1 MKKTLYFSRNGL
13 MEPLG
18 ESQVLPYLKNLSKEF
33 KITLVTF
40 EKKIDL
46 DNSSKLDR
54 AKRFCSNNNIDWIIL
69 RFSYR
74 PKIIRP
80 IIDIA
85 KMIRIGLIHIRKG
98 VVLIHCRSY
107 IPSFAGFAIYCISNT
122 PFIFDMRALWPE
134 ELVSSQRISKNSFIY
149 KALIYA
155 EKLLLKHSAAT
166 ISLTD
171 AAAKYLI
178 NQNPKIAL
186 SSKMFVI
193 PTCVDLDKF
202 KPKISQINESKLKK
216 VSCIGTVLS
225 GWFKLEMLVELFV
238 LISEKFPN
246 TLFEI
251 VTKDDP
257 EIIKT
262 YFSEHDFDHLKLKIF
277 STDSEDMPLKI
288 CDHSVSV
295 MFFNPGIGKLGSSP
309 TRLGEILACG
319 KPVIANAGVG
329 DVAKILKENNVGILI
344 DNDNS
349 LAIGNSVDSISRLL
363 KDDTLSLRCRKVAE
377 NIFSLSDGSKK
388 FKSIYKGILSSQ
400 IT

>member
-18 ESQVLPYLKNLSKEF
+18 ESQVLPYLRNLSKEF

-46 DNSSKLDR
+46 DNSSKLNQ
-54 AKRFCSNNNIDWIIL
+54 AKRFCSSNNIDWIIL

-80 IIDIA
+80 IIDIVQ
-85 KMIRIGLIHIRKG
+85 MIRIGLIQVKKG

-107 IPSFAGFAIYCISNT
+107 IPSFAGLAIYCISNT

-134 ELVSSQRISKNSFIY
+134 ELVSSHRISKNSFIY
-149 KALIYA
+149 KILIYL
-155 EKLLLKHSAAT
+155 EKLLLKYSAAT

-178 NQNPKIAL
+178 NHNPNIAL

-193 PTCVDLDKF
+193 PTCVDLEKF
-202 KPKISQINESKLKK
+202 KPEISQIYESKLKK

-225 GWFKLEMLVELFV
+225 GWFKLEMLVECFV
-238 LISEKFPN
+238 LISKKFPN
-246 TLFEI
+246 TVFEI

-257 EIIKT
+257 QVIET
-262 YFSEHDFDHLKLKIF
+262 YFSEYDFDYSKLKIL
-277 STDSEDMPLKI
+277 STDPEDMPLKI
-288 CDHSVSV
+288 RDHSISV

-319 KPVIANAGVG
+319 KPVIANEGVG

-344 DNDNS
+344 DNENS
-349 LAIGNSVDSISRLL
+349 LAISDSINSISKLL
-363 KDDTLSLRCRKVAE
+363 EDDTLSLRCRKVAE
-377 NIFSLSDGSKK
+377 DIFSLSDGSKK
-388 FKSIYKGILSSQ
+388 FKGIYEGILSS
-400 IT
+400 

>member
-18 ESQVLPYLKNLSKEF
+18 QSQVLPYLRNLSKKF

-40 EKKIDL
+40 EKKVDL
-46 DNSSKLDR
+46 DDAAKLEK
-54 AKRFCSNNNIDWIIL
+54 AQMFCSHNNIDWIIL

-80 IIDIA
+80 IIDIT
-85 KMIRIGLIHIRKG
+85 KMIRIGLIEIKKG

-107 IPSFAGFAIYCISNT
+107 IPSFAGFALYCISKT

-134 ELVSSQRISKNSFIY
+134 ELVSSKQLSKNSFIH
-149 KALIYA
+149 KTLIRL
-155 EKLLLKHSAAT
+155 EKLLLKYSAAT

-171 AAAKYLI
+171 AAAKHLI
-178 NQNPKIAL
+178 NQNPNIVL
-186 SSKMFVI
+186 SSKMHVI
-193 PTCVDLDKF
+193 PTCVDLEKF
-202 KPKISQINESKLKK
+202 KPEISQINKSELKK

-225 GWFKLEMLVELFV
+225 GWFKIDMLAELFV
-238 LISEKFPN
+238 IISNKFPN
-246 TLFEI
+246 ALFEI

-257 EIIKT
+257 QIIMT
-262 YFSEHDFDHLKLKIF
+262 YFSKYNFNQSKLKIF
-277 STDSEDMPLKI
+277 SSNSEDMPQKI
-288 CDHSVSV
+288 QDHSVSV

-329 DVAKILKENNVGILI
+329 DVAKILKENNVGVLI
-344 DNDNS
+344 DNDGS
-349 LAIGNSVDSISRLL
+349 LAIEDSINSLLKLL
-363 KDDTLSLRCRKVAE
+363 KDDTLQLRCRKVAE
-377 NIFSLSDGSKK
+377 DIFSLAEGSKK
-388 FKSIYKGILSSQ
+388 FENIYKGILSS
-400 IT
+400 